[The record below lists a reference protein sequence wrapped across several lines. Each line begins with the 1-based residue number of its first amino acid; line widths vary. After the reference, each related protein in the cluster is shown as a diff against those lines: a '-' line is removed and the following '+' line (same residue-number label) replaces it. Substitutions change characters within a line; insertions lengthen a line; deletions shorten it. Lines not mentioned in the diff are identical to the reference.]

1 LVISRLGENY
11 TGGNTRREPVT
22 IIKSKAIPLDMANI
36 DTDQII
42 PKQFLKLIQRTGYGK
57 YLFYDWRFDKN
68 GKLKPNFVLND
79 PKYEGR
85 EILVTRDNFGCGS
98 SREHAAWAL
107 VDYGFKAIIAPS
119 FADIFHNNCF
129 KNGILPIRLS
139 ESDVEYLFRIADDE
153 EIEINLAVE
162 EVLVADKIL
171 RFHVDE
177 SRKRKLLE
185 GLDDIG
191 ITLKMESQIAEYE
204 KKSKFAQFTA
214 GT

>member
-1 LVISRLGENY
+1 M
-11 TGGNTRREPVT
+11 EPVT

-85 EILVTRDNFGCGS
+85 KILVTRDNFGCGS

-139 ESDVEYLFRIADDE
+139 DSDVEYLFRVADAE
-153 EIEINLAVE
+153 EIEINLPTQ
-162 EVLVADKIL
+162 EVLVDHKIL
-171 RFHVDE
+171 RFQIDE
-177 SRKRKLLE
+177 SKKRKLLQ

-191 ITLKMESQIAEYE
+191 ITLKMEFQIAEYE
-204 KKSKFAQFTA
+204 KSLNSLNSFLEPYKKVRK
-214 GT
+214 